1 VNFDELF
8 AHTPIMAILR
18 NVGVAT
24 SLQLAQKAWSVGIDV
39 VEVTVQ
45 SEQDLDA
52 LHAVAEQ
59 ARAHNKVVGAGTILS
74 PQQLPDVAQAGAAF
88 TVSPGFDT
96 DVLQASLESRL
107 PHLPGVATPTEVQA
121 ALSQGVQWLKAFP
134 AAHLGPDWFKTVR
147 GPFPQV
153 KFVATGGIDA
163 SNAQAFLSAGVEL
176 VAVGSALADPSQLD
190 KLSRL
195 INP

>member
-1 VNFDELF
+1 MNFDELF
-8 AHTPIMAILR
+8 AQTPIMAILR
-18 NVGVAT
+18 NVGVST

-74 PQQLPDVAQAGAAF
+74 PKQLPDVVDAGAAF

-96 DVLQASLESRL
+96 DVLQASLESGL

-121 ALSQGVQWLKAFP
+121 ALSQGAQWLKAFP
-134 AAHLGPDWFKTVR
+134 ATHLGPDWFKTLR
-147 GPFPQV
+147 GPFPHV

-163 SNAQAFLSAGVEL
+163 SNAQTFLSAGVKL

-195 INP
+195 INT